1 MPNPISGAAASPAVA
16 AAADAAVAATDTAP
30 AAADTAPAA
39 ADTAATAN
47 PTAILQR
54 HFGFPAFRPGQE
66 ELVRAAIDGRDAI
79 GILPTGGGKSLCY
92 QVPAFILPG
101 LTLVVSP
108 LVSLMAD
115 QVRRAEELGLPGA
128 ALHSGLTPDERARVE
143 TALTENRLKVLL
155 VAPERFGSKAFE
167 PLLPRLRVSLLTIDE
182 AHCISMWGHDFRPS
196 YRALGEVRRRLGAG
210 WAGAAPPPILALTA
224 TATPR
229 VRAEIEASLGLREPF
244 RMIGGFD
251 RENLLWAVLPAPTW
265 DGKNRI
271 IRELVLGFPGARL
284 VYAATRRRV
293 ERIRGYLAR
302 MGVRAEAYHAGLPP
316 EERTRVQEHFLSSPA
331 PVVVATNAFGMGID
345 RPDVRLVVH
354 DQLSGSLEDY
364 YQEAGRAGRDGGLA
378 LCVALRSPNDPK
390 VHRAFLDQTHAPPR
404 GWREWAGAVA
414 VWAGAASAGA
424 GAATGAEAAAGAAGS
439 ARFRIPVASLDPDLA
454 HRLARRAVTK
464 AKLKGVARY
473 AATKSCRRRVLL
485 RWFGETPPPGPCPGC
500 DGCLGWEGVLK
511 ALPFL

>member
-1 MPNPISGAAASPAVA
+1 MATAASG
-16 AAADAAVAATDTAP
+16 P
-30 AAADTAPAA
+30 AASEPAA
-39 ADTAATAN
+39 PEPPT

-66 ELVRAAIDGRDAI
+66 ELVRAVIEGRDAI
-79 GILPTGGGKSLCY
+79 GILPTGGGKSVCY

-115 QVRRAEELGLPGA
+115 QVRRAEELGLAGA
-128 ALHSGLTPDERARVE
+128 ALYSGLSPEERARVE
-143 TALTENRLKVLL
+143 AAVLENRLKVLL
-155 VAPERFGSKAFE
+155 VAPERFGSRSFE
-167 PLLPRLRVSLLTIDE
+167 PLLPRLNVSLLTIDE

-196 YRALGEVRRRLGAG
+196 YRALGEVRRRLGAAP
-210 WAGAAPPPILALTA
+210 AGVGPAGPGDRPGVGAPAPPPILALTA

-229 VRAEIEASLGLREPF
+229 VRAEIESSLGLRDPF

-265 DGKNRI
+265 DAKNRI

-316 EERTRVQEHFLSSPA
+316 DERTRVQEHFLSSPA

-390 VHRAFLDQTHAPPR
+390 VHRAFLDQTHAPPK

-414 VWAGAASAGA
+414 VWAGAASA
-424 GAATGAEAAAGAAGS
+424 EAGS
-439 ARFRIPVASLDPDLA
+439 ARSRVTVASLDPDLA

-464 AKLKGVARY
+464 AKLRGVARY
-473 AATKSCRRRVLL
+473 AATKGCRRRVLL
-485 RWFGETPPPGPCPGC
+485 QWFGETPPPGPCPGC
-500 DGCLGWEGVLK
+500 DGCLGWDGVLK

>member
-1 MPNPISGAAASPAVA
+1 MGLHI
-16 AAADAAVAATDTAP
+16 ATPD
-30 AAADTAPAA
+30 
-39 ADTAATAN
+39 
-47 PTAILQR
+47 PTAILQK

-79 GILPTGGGKSLCY
+79 GILPTGGGKSVCY

-128 ALHSGLTPDERARVE
+128 ALHSGLTPDERTRVE

-196 YRALGEVRRRLGAG
+196 YRALGEVRKRLGA
-210 WAGAAPPPILALTA
+210 PILALTA

-229 VRAEIEASLGLREPF
+229 VRSEIESVLGLREPF

-251 RENLLWAVLPAPTW
+251 RENLLWAVLPATTW
-265 DGKNRI
+265 DAKNRI

-293 ERIRGYLAR
+293 ERIRSWLAR
-302 MGVRAEAYHAGLPP
+302 MGVRAQAYHAGLPP

-378 LCVALRSPNDPK
+378 LCVALRSPNDSK

-404 GWREWAGAVA
+404 GWRAWVEAAGIRAA
-414 VWAGAASAGA
+414 GWAGAAGIRAAEWAGGEGIVA
-424 GAATGAEAAAGAAGS
+424 PGGVGAASTHAGS
-439 ARFRIPVASLDPDLA
+439 DEPGPSDLA

-485 RWFGETPPPGPCPGC
+485 RWFGEIPPPGPCPGC